1 MSTSG
6 VTAEEMEAYRM
17 RKSRDDDPL
26 AKLIAEKGDEDG
38 LLPME

>member
-1 MSTSG
+1 
-6 VTAEEMEAYRM
+6 MEAYRM